1 MIAIGNQFGG
11 PEQKGALIHDMLNL
25 AMNVAADNQEQ
36 DYDSGKEAWINP
48 IYIVPGSIYKPEFE
62 GYKLGHFSAKKKGLV
77 VMIAVPQSVANGKK
91 IPDFIVKS
99 LLEAISLA
107 ANHFEKKG
115 IAFDIKKAENIVN
128 VIGQAL
134 PQAR

>member
-1 MIAIGNQFGG
+1 MISIGVQLGG
-11 PEQKGALIHDMLNL
+11 PEQLDSKIRNMLNL
-25 AMNVAADNQEQ
+25 AMNVAVDNQEQ

-62 GYKLGHFSAKKKGLV
+62 GYKLGHFSAKKKGVV

-115 IAFDIKKAENIVN
+115 IAFEINFDNLLH
-128 VIGQAL
+128 AL
-134 PQAR
+134 LLNCYSFYS

>member
-11 PEQKGALIHDMLNL
+11 PEQKGALIYDMLNL
-25 AMNVAADNQEQ
+25 AMNVAADTQEQ

-48 IYIVPGSIYKPEFE
+48 IYMVPGSIYKPEFE

-77 VMIAVPQSVANGKK
+77 IMIAVPKSVANGKK

-107 ANHFEKKG
+107 ANHFEKKSHL
-115 IAFDIKKAENIVN
+115 I
-128 VIGQAL
+128 
-134 PQAR
+134 